1 MAELPASHE
10 DLVTELYRRYGATV
24 HRIALSRLGRRA
36 LAEEATQE
44 TMLRVWR
51 AADRI
56 DLSRPVLPWLVTI
69 AVRVSIDIERYER
82 RRPAVAWSELHD
94 IADDHEPDRT
104 ETAVAVRDA
113 LAALEPES
121 ARQLWLCDGI
131 GVTLG
136 ELSALTGHPTGTLK
150 SRAFRAHRRLAALL
164 AGSDG

>member
-1 MAELPASHE
+1 MLG
-10 DLVTELYRRYGATV
+10 DDRGAGQ
-24 HRIALSRLGRRA
+24 H
-36 LAEEATQE
+36 
-44 TMLRVWR
+44 
-51 AADRI
+51 
-56 DLSRPVLPWLVTI
+56 
-69 AVRVSIDIERYER
+69 DIERYER
-82 RRPAVAWSELHD
+82 RRPAWRGASCTD

-136 ELSALTGHPTGTLK
+136 ELSALTGHLTGTLK
-150 SRAFRAHRRLAALL
+150 SRAFRAHRRLAAPL